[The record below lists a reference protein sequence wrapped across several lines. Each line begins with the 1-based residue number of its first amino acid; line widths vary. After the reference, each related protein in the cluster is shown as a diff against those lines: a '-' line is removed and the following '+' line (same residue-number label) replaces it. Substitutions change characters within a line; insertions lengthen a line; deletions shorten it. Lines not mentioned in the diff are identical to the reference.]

1 MYQFLR
7 SGNPAEPPSALRCT
21 SFGCVVSSAPN
32 APLAQ
37 LDRAL
42 VSGTKGCRF
51 DSCAGYQN
59 EFIMCDF
66 SETPYRNDESAGW
79 LLSPVHRRL
88 DCVAI
93 HKTPYIIPVHRD
105 WGLDI
110 FSLSVELIIVTL
122 LLLVAWQ
129 TRQKASHNSTNR
141 KSRAVI
147 STLSKTAAI
156 LFVAAVIA
164 VTCMRLLHGARA
176 DSL

>member
-1 MYQFLR
+1 
-7 SGNPAEPPSALRCT
+7 
-21 SFGCVVSSAPN
+21 
-32 APLAQ
+32 
-37 LDRAL
+37 
-42 VSGTKGCRF
+42 
-51 DSCAGYQN
+51 
-59 EFIMCDF
+59 MCDF

-93 HKTPYIIPVHRD
+93 HQTPYIIPIHRD

-122 LLLVAWQ
+122 LLFVTWR
-129 TRQKASHNSTNR
+129 TRQKASHDTNR

>member
-66 SETPYRNDESAGW
+66 SKTPYRNDEAAGW
-79 LLSPVHRRL
+79 ILSPVHRRF
-88 DCVAI
+88 DCIAI
-93 HKTPYIIPVHRD
+93 HQTPYIIPIHRD
-105 WGLDI
+105 WGLDL

-122 LLLVAWQ
+122 LLLVTWQ
-129 TRQKASHNSTNR
+129 TRQKTSRNSTNR
-141 KSRAVI
+141 KSRTVI
-147 STLSKTAAI
+147 SILSKTAAI
-156 LFVAAVIA
+156 LFVATVIA
-164 VTCMRLLHGARA
+164 VTCIRLLHGARV

>member
-1 MYQFLR
+1 MR
-7 SGNPAEPPSALRCT
+7 
-21 SFGCVVSSAPN
+21 
-32 APLAQ
+32 
-37 LDRAL
+37 
-42 VSGTKGCRF
+42 GTK
-51 DSCAGYQN
+51 N

-66 SETPYRNDESAGW
+66 SETPYRNDEAAGW
-79 LLSPVHRRL
+79 ILSPVHRRL
-88 DCVAI
+88 DCVDI
-93 HKTPYIIPVHRD
+93 HKTPYIVPIHRD

-122 LLLVAWQ
+122 LLLVTWR

>member
-1 MYQFLR
+1 MR
-7 SGNPAEPPSALRCT
+7 
-21 SFGCVVSSAPN
+21 
-32 APLAQ
+32 
-37 LDRAL
+37 
-42 VSGTKGCRF
+42 GTK
-51 DSCAGYQN
+51 D
-59 EFIMCDF
+59 EFVMCDF

-93 HKTPYIIPVHRD
+93 HKTPYIIPIHRD

-122 LLLVAWQ
+122 LLLVTWR
-129 TRQKASHNSTNR
+129 TRQKASHDTNR

-164 VTCMRLLHGARA
+164 VTCIRLLHGARA

>member
-1 MYQFLR
+1 MR

-66 SETPYRNDESAGW
+66 SKTPYRNDEAAGW
-79 LLSPVHRRL
+79 ILSPVHRRL

-93 HKTPYIIPVHRD
+93 HQTPYIVPIHRD
-105 WGLDI
+105 WGLDL

-122 LLLVAWQ
+122 LLLVAWRTQ
-129 TRQKASHNSTNR
+129 RKTSSNTNR
-141 KSRAVI
+141 KSRTVI
-147 STLSKTAAI
+147 SILSKTAAI

-164 VTCMRLLHGARA
+164 VTCIRLLHGARV

>member
-1 MYQFLR
+1 MR
-7 SGNPAEPPSALRCT
+7 
-21 SFGCVVSSAPN
+21 
-32 APLAQ
+32 
-37 LDRAL
+37 
-42 VSGTKGCRF
+42 GTK
-51 DSCAGYQN
+51 N

-66 SETPYRNDESAGW
+66 SETPYRNDEAAGW

-93 HKTPYIIPVHRD
+93 HQTPYIVPVHRD
-105 WGLDI
+105 WGLDL

-129 TRQKASHNSTNR
+129 TRQKAPHNSTNR

-147 STLSKTAAI
+147 SILFKTAAI